1 VYDGAYCA
9 NENLFLTG
17 LEDEAG
23 CRTLSIYWKVLE
35 LGVTVLFGCAAPC
48 PSHRRL
54 CTSAAL
60 SLSPHTRFHIFKGSG
75 ALPTPRH
82 FTSDSRAASK
92 PNLPPSPPP
101 ATRAHSMD
109 YILQMLA
116 ARNLLHRIVSVDAT
130 VDALSILP
138 GLTVVLRANTALR
151 PELGLMRLMRA
162 VRILRLRRLMQ
173 SAVIETLLGRSVHL
187 VFTIFTII
195 FLTSAVIHTL
205 GQYDRVAFE
214 DASNELSQ
222 RFWFHDAVYF
232 VVVTI
237 TTIG

>member
-1 VYDGAYCA
+1 V
-9 NENLFLTG
+9 LTPFHHTI
-17 LEDEAG
+17 DP
-23 CRTLSIYWKVLE
+23 RT
-35 LGVTVLFGCAAPC
+35 
-48 PSHRRL
+48 
-54 CTSAAL
+54 
-60 SLSPHTRFHIFKGSG
+60 
-75 ALPTPRH
+75 
-82 FTSDSRAASK
+82 ASK
-92 PNLPPSPPP
+92 PILPP
-101 ATRAHSMD
+101 THSMD